1 MTTTEIK
8 KEMQNTLKANG
19 WNKCYGAYG
28 INLSAGAKQLEKR
41 NAPIGFGFIECKDY
55 NAEEAFQKFT
65 TSKEFTEMLKKIGGT
80 YEREEKKDG
89 SWTILYIRIH
99 F

>member
-1 MTTTEIK
+1 MTTAEIK

-19 WNKCYGAYG
+19 WTKCYGAYG
-28 INLSAGAKQLEKR
+28 LNLSAGAKQLEKR
-41 NAPIGFGFIECKDY
+41 NATIGFGYIEDDRY
-55 NAEEAFQKFT
+55 DAEATFQKFT

-89 SWTILYIRIH
+89 GWTILYIRIH

>member
-19 WNKCYGAYG
+19 WTKCYGSYG
-28 INLSAGAKQLEKR
+28 IGLSAGPKQLEKR
-41 NAPIGFGFIECKDY
+41 NATICIGYIEDDRY
-55 NAEEAFQKFT
+55 DAEATFQKFT
-65 TSKEFTEMLKKIGGT
+65 PSKEFTEMLKKIGGT

-89 SWTILYIRIH
+89 GWTILYIRIH